1 MDEIYLTSEE
11 LAEYPVE
18 DFIGKWTF
26 NNKTCGTGK
35 SRKIYEIIEY
45 GITHEMKMMV
55 CLPTHD
61 NIEEFMSRMTDH
73 RDQTIQL
80 WGKTAY
86 CQLRN
91 SANAYLIGCR
101 NCTHK
106 TNCLYIRQFTIARSS
121 IRMIPQIAGDIRKD
135 YSKNEVIAEIGL
147 YSSFANFPLF
157 CFRYE
162 IIRKCIFFLSKTD

>member
-121 IRMIPQIAGDIRKD
+121 IRMIRKD